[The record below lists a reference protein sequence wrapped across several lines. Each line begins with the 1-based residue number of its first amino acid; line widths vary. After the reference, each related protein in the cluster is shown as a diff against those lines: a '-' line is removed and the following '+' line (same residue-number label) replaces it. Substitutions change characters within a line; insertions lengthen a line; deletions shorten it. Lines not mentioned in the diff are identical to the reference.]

1 MVMSINKLSKAD
13 LLLYK
18 DYLANMLYSEIHSVE
33 YRDHLLSEYKKVCI
47 RLEEINNG
55 KE

>member
-1 MVMSINKLSKAD
+1 MVMNVSKLSKAD

-18 DYLANMLYSEIHSVE
+18 DYLANMLYSEIHFAE
-33 YRDHLLSEYKKVCI
+33 YRCHLLSEYKKVCI

-55 KE
+55 KK